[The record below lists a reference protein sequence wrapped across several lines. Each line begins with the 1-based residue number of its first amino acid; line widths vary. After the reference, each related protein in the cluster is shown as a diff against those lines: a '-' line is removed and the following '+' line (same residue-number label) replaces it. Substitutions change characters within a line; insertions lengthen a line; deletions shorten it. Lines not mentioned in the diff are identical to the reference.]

1 MHLVYIDDSK
11 DGRDVCFSAI
21 AFPAADW
28 IAALEHLT
36 GLRRA
41 MRASDGIYVTKEMH
55 ATDWLA
61 GRGHIAPFFVPKGA
75 RARLFDYFLTGITM
89 LPNVQIFSAHSPFD
103 AEEQLFERLLNR
115 IQMNMSISGSRALI
129 ISDNGKNYDKMVR
142 RMRRF
147 NFIPSR
153 FGGARNVP
161 LDRII
166 EDIVYRD
173 SAKSFFIQ
181 AADACAFSL
190 LRFRKP
196 TPKALKYGF
205 NQSFLLLDR
214 SLVKSANRSDP
225 YGIVRA

>member
-1 MHLVYIDDSK
+1 
-11 DGRDVCFSAI
+11 
-21 AFPAADW
+21 
-28 IAALEHLT
+28 
-36 GLRRA
+36 
-41 MRASDGIYVTKEMH
+41 
-55 ATDWLA
+55 
-61 GRGHIAPFFVPKGA
+61 
-75 RARLFDYFLTGITM
+75 M